1 MFAVNIIHRSP
12 FYQML
17 TVSAFLFP
25 CPILPSGFPVLP
37 SLPKFFQFWLRTNTS
52 NTPIGP
58 IHGPGKTE
66 GHGPIPTKPYF
77 NQTQYQYLKY

>member
-17 TVSAFLFP
+17 TICIFIPLSFNT
-25 CPILPSGFPVLP
+25 PIKFPVLP
-37 SLPKFFQFWLRTNTS
+37 SLPEVLPILATDQYI
-52 NTPIGP
+52 TPIGP
-58 IHGPGKTE
+58 IHGPGKME

-77 NQTQYQYLKY
+77 NQTQYQSLKY